1 MYVLVIAFGFEVA
14 VAFALVVA
22 VVLIVEHAVN
32 TEVLDRVDVISVVEL
47 EEVDVTSVV
56 ELEEEVALKVML
68 EVVEATTLDEELE
81 EVDRGP
87 VFLYRSSLGKQN

>member
-1 MYVLVIAFGFEVA
+1 LYVLVIAFGFEVA

-47 EEVDVTSVV
+47 EE
-56 ELEEEVALKVML
+56 EVALKVML

-87 VFLYRSSLGKQN
+87 VFLYRSSLGKQH

>member
-1 MYVLVIAFGFEVA
+1 LYVLVIAFGFEVA

-32 TEVLDRVDVISVVEL
+32 TEVLDRVDV
-47 EEVDVTSVV
+47 TSVV

-81 EVDRGP
+81 ETDRGP

>member
-1 MYVLVIAFGFEVA
+1 LYVLVIAFGFEVA

-56 ELEEEVALKVML
+56 EIEEDVALKVML

>member
-1 MYVLVIAFGFEVA
+1 LYVLVIAFGFEVA

-68 EVVEATTLDEELE
+68 EEATTLDEELE

>member
-1 MYVLVIAFGFEVA
+1 LYVLVIAFGFEVA

-47 EEVDVTSVV
+47 EE
-56 ELEEEVALKVML
+56 EVALKVML

-81 EVDRGP
+81 EADRGP
-87 VFLYRSSLGKQN
+87 VFLYRSSLRNQN

>member
-1 MYVLVIAFGFEVA
+1 LYVLVIAFGFEVA

>member
-81 EVDRGP
+81 ETDRGP

>member
-1 MYVLVIAFGFEVA
+1 MA

-56 ELEEEVALKVML
+56 ELEEVDVTSVVEIEEDVALKVML

>member
-1 MYVLVIAFGFEVA
+1 MTHPKFQLYVLVIAFGFEVA

-32 TEVLDRVDVISVVEL
+32 TEVVDRVDVI
-47 EEVDVTSVV
+47 SVV

-68 EVVEATTLDEELE
+68 EVVEAMTLDEELE
-81 EVDRGP
+81 EADRGP
-87 VFLYRSSLGKQN
+87 VFLYRSSLEKQN